1 MKSARYRW
9 VSACAVALSALLF
22 AADASAFCG
31 FYVSGA
37 DQEMYNNAT
46 MVVMMREGTKTVLSM
61 RNNYE
66 GPPEDFAMVI
76 PVPQVLK
83 EENIKTLDDKLFD
96 RVDKLAAPRLV
107 EYFEQDPCTPRVK
120 YEGGFGG
127 LGMMGSGRG
136 GGGFGSKGGL
146 GVKVEAQFDVDEY
159 NVVILSAKE
168 SNGLQTW
175 LEQEKYNI
183 PEGAAPL
190 MQPYVEQGQYF
201 FVAKVDP
208 KKVKFRNGQAT
219 LSPLRFHYESE
230 DFALPVRLG
239 LINAKGHQDLLVHIL
254 AKGTRYETANYK
266 NVSIPTN
273 LIVKQELRTR
283 FANFYNA
290 LFDRLV
296 EENPGAV
303 VTEYAWSASSCDP
316 CPVPA
321 LNRGEL
327 RKLGLDVLEGAAKK
341 PDGGLGTGGLGIVGG
356 GRGFVDRG
364 WVLTRLHAR
373 YTATS
378 MKEDLIFRKAEGIYG
393 GRGVPYGMSVLEDGV
408 LGEQR
413 AVPSSYN
420 AFQGRYIMLNP
431 WEGEIKCEDPQ
442 RGIWGAPVGG
452 ARKKAIAMKG
462 GASAGRDLDLTGLVV
477 TKQIAQLPG
486 GLTSGGAAKAATDAK
501 PEVSTPVKGGPE
513 VAAEEPAVA
522 APASEEPRSGCQVA
536 AEQSAPGGGMWL
548 LGVLGL
554 LGVRR
559 RRVS

>member
-1 MKSARYRW
+1 MRF
-9 VSACAVALSALLF
+9 VSRSLFSALVAVIVSSSF

-37 DQEMYNNAT
+37 GQEMYNNAT

-66 GPPEDFAMVI
+66 GPPEDFAMII
-76 PVPQVLK
+76 PVPQVL
-83 EENIKTLDDKLFD
+83 EEGDIKTLDDELFD

-107 EYFEQDPCTPRVK
+107 EYFEQDPC
-120 YEGGFGG
+120 GFKARLVNDTRMLSVLRSDRERFDDG
-127 LGMMGSGRG
+127 
-136 GGGFGSKGGL
+136 GGL
-146 GVKVEAQFDVDEY
+146 GVKVEAKFDVDEY
-159 NVVILSAKE
+159 EVVVLSAKE
-168 SNGLQTW
+168 SNGLQAW
-175 LEQEKYNI
+175 LEQEQYNI

-201 FVAKVDP
+201 FVAKVNP
-208 KKVKFRNGQAT
+208 KKVKFKNGQAT
-219 LSPLRFHYESE
+219 LSPLRFHYESK

-283 FANFYNA
+283 FASFYNA

-296 EENPGAV
+296 EENPGSV

-321 LNRGEL
+321 LDRREL
-327 RKLGLDVLEGAAKK
+327 LELGLDVLDGAAKE
-341 PDGGLGTGGLGIVGG
+341 PDDGLGTAGLRII
-356 GRGFVDRG
+356 DRG

-373 YTATS
+373 YTAES
-378 MKEDLIFRKAEGIYG
+378 MKEDLIFRQAEGIYG
-393 GRGVPYGMSVLEDGV
+393 GRGAPYGVSVLEDGV

-413 AVPSSYN
+413 AVPSSHN
-420 AFQGRYIMLNP
+420 AFQGRYIILNP
-431 WEGEIKCEDPQ
+431 WEEEIQCEKPQ
-442 RGIWGAPVGG
+442 RGIWGAPEGS
-452 ARKKAIAMKG
+452 AAEKAIAMKG
-462 GASAGRDLDLTGLVV
+462 GALAKRDLDLTRVVV

-486 GLTSGGAAKAATDAK
+486 GLASNGAMKEATDAE
-501 PEVSTPVKGGPE
+501 PEVPKPAQGGPKI
-513 VAAEEPAVA
+513 VAEKTSVA
-522 APASEEPRSGCQVA
+522 APASEEPKSGCQVA
-536 AEQSAPGGGMWL
+536 AGPSAPVDGVGWL

-559 RRVS
+559 RRIR